1 MNFPFYIAKRYL
13 LSKSANN
20 AINFITLIAAV
31 GIIIG
36 SAALFIVLSGFA
48 GLKDFTLEFSSYVD
62 PNLKISP
69 SQGKSMVLSEAE
81 LDQISKIEGVV
92 SYSKVIEE
100 RVLIN
105 FDEKNEAI
113 MLKGVDENYPKK
125 TIDSILTLGSWF
137 DNDNFEIVAG
147 WGVSNNLSFGILDF
161 AKTIKIY
168 VPKPGQGQITSIKS
182 AFNSISAV
190 NVGVFQIN
198 ENLDNSYVYTNLN
211 TAKRL
216 LNYGND
222 QISALEVILIDDD
235 LSDGVKEQVLSIL
248 GDKVIIKN
256 RAQLNDALYK
266 MLNTEY
272 LAVYLIFTLILI
284 IALFN
289 VIGSII
295 MMILDKKKNL
305 NTLYNIGV
313 TVKDIR
319 KIFFLQGSLMS
330 LLGGIIG
337 VSLGF
342 ILIVLQKL
350 FNLVMITPSLPY
362 PVSIKAVNVII
373 VIMTISILGVLASK
387 IASAR
392 ISKQLVRTV

>member
-1 MNFPFYIAKRYL
+1 
-13 LSKSANN
+13 
-20 AINFITLIAAV
+20 
-31 GIIIG
+31 
-36 SAALFIVLSGFA
+36 VLSGFA